1 MSLLFLLLMPSACI
15 LLQALSKN
23 LIYVL
28 VAAGCI
34 LAAISVL
41 LGKTKARWWGLILA
55 LGANTMML
63 QYSVRQ
69 HINFGGI
76 MTDYVLSAIIIGI
89 TMLMAIIEAIPSKN
103 ANSIAPEVF
112 LK

>member
-34 LAAISVL
+34 LAAVSL
-41 LGKTKARWWGLILA
+41 LLSETKAKWWGLYLA
-55 LGANTMML
+55 LATNLMMIL
-63 QYSVRQ
+63 YSIQLHVA
-69 HINFGGI
+69 FGGA
-76 MTDYVLSAIIIGI
+76 MNDYLLSAIIIGI
-89 TMLMAIIEAIPSKN
+89 AMLITIIEAIP
-103 ANSIAPEVF
+103 
-112 LK
+112 LKSASQKFS

>member
-15 LLQALSKN
+15 LLQALSRN

-34 LAAISVL
+34 LAAFSVL
-41 LGKTKARWWGLILA
+41 LGETKARWWGLILA

-63 QYSVRQ
+63 QYSIQQ

-76 MTDYVLSAIIIGI
+76 MSDYVLSAIIIGI
-89 TMLMAIIEAIPSKN
+89 TMLLAIIEAIPSKKMQIV
-103 ANSIAPEVF
+103 SPQKF
-112 LK
+112 S